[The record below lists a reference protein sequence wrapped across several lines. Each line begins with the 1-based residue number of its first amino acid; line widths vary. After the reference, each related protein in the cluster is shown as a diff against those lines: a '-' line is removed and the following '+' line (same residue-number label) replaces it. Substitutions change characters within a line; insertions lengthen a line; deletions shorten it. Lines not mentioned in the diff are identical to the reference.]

1 MLNKDLS
8 KNRGGIMPVKSGVK
22 YAACLMLV
30 VLGLS
35 WLASPVCAVTIETG
49 DRAPMFVTETLD
61 GDTFNLKEHLGENI
75 VLLNFWSVFCRDCL
89 SRIEAMNKIHDLYQ
103 ERNFELIGIAGD
115 PPTDRMLTQ
124 VKKYAA
130 KMHFNVVLDPELDI
144 YESYGVEVIPFAVLL
159 DRDGTVVVAI
169 QSLDPE
175 PLKEISQ
182 AIERLTS
189 IKNSDKE

>member
-1 MLNKDLS
+1 MTLKKVYKLT
-8 KNRGGIMPVKSGVK
+8 V
-22 YAACLMLV
+22 CLALLV
-30 VLGLS
+30 LCSLP
-35 WLASPVCAVTIETG
+35 SPAFAVTVSAG
-49 DRAPMFVTETLD
+49 DRAPMFISETLE
-61 GDTFNLKEHLGENI
+61 GDSFILKEHLGKNV

-130 KMHFNVVLDPELDI
+130 KMHFDVVLDPELEI
-144 YESYGVEVIPFAVLL
+144 YESYGVEVIPFAVLVN
-159 DRDGTVVVAI
+159 RDGKVVMAI

-175 PLKEISQ
+175 PLKEISD
-182 AIERLTS
+182 AIEGLTV
-189 IKNSDKE
+189 IKKTPKE

>member
-1 MLNKDLS
+1 MTVNT
-8 KNRGGIMPVKSGVK
+8 GFK
-22 YAACLMLV
+22 YVICLTLL

-35 WLASPVCAVTIETG
+35 SFPSPALAVTVEAG
-49 DRAPMFVTETLD
+49 DRAPMFVTETLE
-61 GDTFNLKEHLGENI
+61 GESFKLKEHLGKNV

-130 KMHFNVVLDPELDI
+130 KMHFDVVLDPELEI
-144 YESYGVEVIPFAVLL
+144 YESYGVEIIPFAVLL
-159 DRDGTVVVAI
+159 DQSGKVVMAI
-169 QSLDPE
+169 QSLEPE
-175 PLKEISQ
+175 PLKGISE
-182 AIERLTS
+182 AIEKLTV
-189 IKNSDKE
+189 IKNSNKE

>member
-1 MLNKDLS
+1 
-8 KNRGGIMPVKSGVK
+8 
-22 YAACLMLV
+22 
-30 VLGLS
+30 
-35 WLASPVCAVTIETG
+35 
-49 DRAPMFVTETLD
+49 
-61 GDTFNLKEHLGENI
+61 
-75 VLLNFWSVFCRDCL
+75 
-89 SRIEAMNKIHDLYQ
+89 
-103 ERNFELIGIAGD
+103 
-115 PPTDRMLTQ
+115 
-124 VKKYAA
+124 
-130 KMHFNVVLDPELDI
+130 VLDPELDI

>member
-103 ERNFELIGIAGD
+103 ERNFELIGIAGA
-115 PPTDRMLTQ
+115 L
-124 VKKYAA
+124 
-130 KMHFNVVLDPELDI
+130 
-144 YESYGVEVIPFAVLL
+144 
-159 DRDGTVVVAI
+159 
-169 QSLDPE
+169 
-175 PLKEISQ
+175 
-182 AIERLTS
+182 
-189 IKNSDKE
+189 

>member
-1 MLNKDLS
+1 
-8 KNRGGIMPVKSGVK
+8 
-22 YAACLMLV
+22 
-30 VLGLS
+30 
-35 WLASPVCAVTIETG
+35 
-49 DRAPMFVTETLD
+49 
-61 GDTFNLKEHLGENI
+61 
-75 VLLNFWSVFCRDCL
+75 
-89 SRIEAMNKIHDLYQ
+89 
-103 ERNFELIGIAGD
+103 
-115 PPTDRMLTQ
+115 
-124 VKKYAA
+124 
-130 KMHFNVVLDPELDI
+130 MHFNVVLDPELDI